1 MRNKCSFCKKKIGL
15 IIFTCKCKG
24 EFCVRHQTA
33 HSHNCKNHEKADETK
48 KIIEKNNP
56 SVEKKKVEVI

>member
-1 MRNKCSFCKKKIGL
+1 MGL

-33 HSHNCKNHEKADETK
+33 HSHNCKNKEKATETK
-48 KIIEKNNP
+48 KIIKKNNP
-56 SVEKKKVEVI
+56 SIEKKKVEVI